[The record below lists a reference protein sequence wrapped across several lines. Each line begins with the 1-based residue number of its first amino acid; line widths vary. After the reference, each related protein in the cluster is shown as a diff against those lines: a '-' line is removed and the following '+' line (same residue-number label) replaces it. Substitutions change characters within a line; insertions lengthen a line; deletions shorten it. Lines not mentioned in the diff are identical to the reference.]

1 MLECMAEEK
10 QIDLYDTPIDL
21 RPVPKP
27 DPVEECIGYL
37 RAHRDYYGVQLLEKM
52 RAEQEDSPN
61 S

>member
-1 MLECMAEEK
+1 MADEIPN

-27 DPVEECIGYL
+27 DPVEDCIEYL
-37 RAHRDYYGVQLLEKM
+37 RSHGDWFGVNLLTEMK
-52 RAEQEDSPN
+52 RAGQKDPEN